1 MIWAKTAVQTVE
13 MSRNAR
19 NGGAAMRRIESR
31 DNPMIRRIS
40 RLASERKYRR
50 AQGEMVCEGE
60 KLLEEAMSSG
70 VKITEVV
77 VSDKKQFDFGLLAMA
92 EERGARL
99 TEIPDKLLRSLS
111 NVETPQGLLFVC
123 GQPVFELDRLDE
135 PSRLLVLDGLQDPGN
150 LGTILR
156 TADAFALDGVI
167 LCEGCVDPTSPKVV
181 RATMGA
187 VFRIPVISA
196 GLDDTVDWLRERG
209 IPLYATALSDESVPL
224 TQVDLSRAA
233 VIIGNEGRG
242 VSEKALTASE
252 KQLIIPM
259 TGRAESLN
267 ASIAASIVMYEM
279 SRV

>member
-1 MIWAKTAVQTVE
+1 
-13 MSRNAR
+13 
-19 NGGAAMRRIESR
+19 MRRIESR